1 MEAKRLRNIDIDT
14 ALAEAERA
22 YAAANPKSEATWQ
35 AACHAMPGGNTRT
48 VLFYPPFPLTLARG
62 EGARVWDVDG
72 HEYAD
77 FLGEYTAG
85 LYGHSPPAIQ
95 AAVKRA
101 LDGGIV
107 LGGHNETEGRFA
119 EAVCARF
126 PSLDLVRFCN
136 SGTEANLMALSA
148 ARAWTGRDKI
158 MAFEGAYHGG
168 VFIYKAGGSPLNA
181 PFPMVMGRYNDAERT
196 LALIEQHACDLAAIV
211 VEPMMGA
218 AGCIPGDAAFLGA
231 LREASARH
239 GIVLIFDEVM
249 TSRLSPG
256 GLQQVLG
263 ITPDMTTLGKYLG
276 GGLTFGAFGGCAEIM
291 QRFDPRSE
299 NAFPHAGTFNNN
311 VLTMAAGLAGITE
324 VFTPEAARALNA
336 AGDRLRERLNGV
348 IAGHG
353 APAQVTGVGSMS
365 CVHFRSGAIRTPD
378 DAALA
383 DAAAAALFH
392 IEMLARNQYIA
403 RRGMINLSL
412 PMVEADFDGLAA
424 ALDDFLA
431 MHGPVL
437 AADG

>member
-1 MEAKRLRNIDIDT
+1 MTAKPLRNIDIET

-22 YAAANPKSEATWQ
+22 YVAANPKSRAAWE

-72 HEYAD
+72 HAYAD

-85 LYGHSPPAIQ
+85 LYGHSQPAVQ

-107 LGGHNETEGRFA
+107 LGGHNEVEGRFA

-148 ARAWTGRDKI
+148 ARAWTGRERI

-168 VFIYKAGGSPLNA
+168 VFYYETGGSPLNA
-181 PFPMVMGRYNDAERT
+181 PFPMVIGHYNDAERT
-196 LALIEQHACDLAAIV
+196 LALIEAHADDLAAIV

-218 AGCIPGDAAFLGA
+218 AGCIPGEPAFLGA

-239 GIVLIFDEVM
+239 GIVLIFDEVI

-256 GLQQVLG
+256 GLQEVLG

-276 GGLTFGAFGGCAEIM
+276 GGLTFGAFGGRAEIM
-291 QRFDPRSE
+291 QRFDPRAE
-299 NAFPHAGTFNNN
+299 DAFPHAGTFNNN

-324 VFTPEAARALNA
+324 AFTPEAAVALNA

-348 IAGHG
+348 TKARG
-353 APAQVTGVGSMS
+353 AAAQVTGLGSMM
-365 CVHFRSGAIRTPD
+365 CMHFRAGSIRAPE
-378 DAALA
+378 
-383 DAAAAALFH
+383 DAAARDQTAGAMFH
-392 IEMLARNQYIA
+392 IEMIARGHYLA

-412 PMVEADFDGLAA
+412 PMTDADFDGLVA
-424 ALDDFLA
+424 ALDGFLA
-431 MHGPVL
+431 EHGPVL
-437 AADG
+437 ADA